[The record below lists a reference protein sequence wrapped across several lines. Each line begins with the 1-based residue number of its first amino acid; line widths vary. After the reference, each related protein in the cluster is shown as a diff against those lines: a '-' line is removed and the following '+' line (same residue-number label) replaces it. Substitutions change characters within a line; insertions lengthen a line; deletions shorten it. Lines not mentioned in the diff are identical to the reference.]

1 MDFVDRIFD
10 PLASLIGTGLAN
22 LVAALVI
29 LIVGY
34 IVARLIE
41 RGVVMV
47 LRRLGV
53 DNRLAEAMG
62 SRPDEEV
69 SVEQAT
75 GRLVFY
81 ILMLFVLLAF
91 FQKLNLTIVTDP
103 LNRLL
108 SQIAAFVPNLI
119 AAAIIVFVGYV
130 LARIFRGLTT
140 NIAAGLGA
148 DRLAERVGL
157 KAVSLASLVG
167 TVVYALI
174 LIPALIAALN
184 ALDIA
189 AISDPAS
196 DMLRT
201 FLEAIPAIFG
211 AAVLLAITYFVGRI
225 IADIATDLLA
235 GLGFDDLVGRLGIGQ
250 VGTGDAA
257 RTPSEIA
264 GAVVLVAIVLFAA
277 VEAAALL
284 GFDILATIIS
294 DFIVFGGRVLL
305 AVIIMAI
312 GFYLANMA
320 RNLIA
325 GGREANAQLMATAA
339 RWAILVF
346 SGAIALRQLGVAD
359 EIITLAFGLTLGAI
373 AVAAALAFGL
383 GSRDI
388 ARREVEHALTQM
400 RSDGT
405 AESEASETETP
416 GTIEGDLRR

>member
-1 MDFVDRIFD
+1 MEFVDSIFD
-10 PLASLIGTGLAN
+10 PLANLIGAGLAN
-22 LVAALVI
+22 LVAAVVI

-41 RGVVMV
+41 RGVVMA

-62 SRPDEEV
+62 AAPDEEV

-108 SQIAAFVPNLI
+108 SQIAGFVPNLI
-119 AAAIIVFVGYV
+119 AAAVILFVGYV

-148 DRLAERVGL
+148 DQLAERVGL
-157 KAVSLASLVG
+157 KTVSLPNLVG

-189 AISDPAS
+189 AISDPAT

-225 IADIATDLLA
+225 IADIAADLL
-235 GLGFDDLVGRLGIGQ
+235 GSLGFDDLVGRLGFGAIGE
-250 VGTGDAA
+250 AA

-264 GAVVLVAIVLFAA
+264 GALVLVAIMLFAA

-305 AVIIMAI
+305 AVIILAI
-312 GFYLANMA
+312 GLYLANMA
-320 RNLIA
+320 RDLIA
-325 GGREANAQLMATAA
+325 GGDRANTRLTATVA

-346 SGAIALRQLGVAD
+346 SGAIALRHLGVAD

-388 ARREVEHALTQM
+388 AGREVEKAVSQM
-400 RSDGT
+400 RAGGT
-405 AESEASETETP
+405 P
-416 GTIEGDLRR
+416 EGDGPETA

>member
-10 PLASLIGTGLAN
+10 PLASLIGSGLAN

-41 RGVVMV
+41 RAVVMV
-47 LRRLGV
+47 LRRVGL

-108 SQIAAFVPNLI
+108 SQIAGFVPNLI

-140 NIAAGLGA
+140 NIATGLGA

-157 KAVSLASLVG
+157 KTVSLAQLVG

-189 AISDPAS
+189 AISDPAT
-196 DMLRT
+196 DMLGT

-225 IADIATDLLA
+225 IAEIAADLLA
-235 GLGFDDLVGRLGIGQ
+235 SLGFDDLVGRLGFGA
-250 VGTGDAA
+250 VGEGDGV

-264 GAVVLVAIVLFAA
+264 GVIVLVAIMLFAA

-284 GFDILATIIS
+284 GFDILATILG

-312 GFYLANMA
+312 GLYLANMA

-325 GGREANAQLMATAA
+325 GSGGANAQLTGSVA

-346 SGAIALRQLGVAD
+346 SGAIALRNLGVAD

-383 GSRDI
+383 GSREI
-388 ARREVEHALTQM
+388 AGREVEKALGQV
-400 RSDGT
+400 RGDD
-405 AESEASETETP
+405 TP
-416 GTIEGDLRR
+416 EGDTPEAGTPM

>member
-1 MDFVDRIFD
+1 MDFLDRIFD

-41 RGVVMV
+41 RAIGMV
-47 LRRLGV
+47 LRRLDV

-62 SRPDEEV
+62 ARPEDEM

-91 FQKLNLTIVTDP
+91 FQRLNLTIVTEP

-108 SQIAAFVPNLI
+108 SEIADFVPNLI
-119 AAAIIVFVGYV
+119 AAGIILFVGYV

-140 NIAAGLGA
+140 NIAMGLGA

-157 KAVSLASLVG
+157 KTVSLAKLLG

-189 AISDPAS
+189 AISDPATA
-196 DMLRT
+196 MLRT

-225 IADIATDLLA
+225 IADIAADLLA
-235 GLGFDDLVGRLGIGQ
+235 SLGFDDLVGRLGFGA
-250 VGTGDAA
+250 VGEGEAA

-264 GAVVLVAIVLFAA
+264 GVVVLVAIMLFAA
-277 VEAAALL
+277 VEAASLL
-284 GFDILATIIS
+284 RFDILATILS
-294 DFIVFGGRVLL
+294 DFIIFGGRVLL

-312 GFYLANMA
+312 GLYLANLA

-325 GGREANAQLMATAA
+325 GNGGTNAQLTGAVA
-339 RWAILVF
+339 RWAILIF

-383 GSRDI
+383 GSREV
-388 ARREVEHALTQM
+388 AGREVEKALGQI
-400 RSDGT
+400 RSEE
-405 AESEASETETP
+405 APESGGLESGGPETERP
-416 GTIEGDLRR
+416 M